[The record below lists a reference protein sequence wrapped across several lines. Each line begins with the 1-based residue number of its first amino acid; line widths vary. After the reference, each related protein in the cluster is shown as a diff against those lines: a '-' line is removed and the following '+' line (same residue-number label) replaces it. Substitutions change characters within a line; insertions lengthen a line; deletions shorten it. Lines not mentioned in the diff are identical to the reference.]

1 MKNAVLLV
9 VICLALSWAKQ
20 VPVDFITICESNTDC
35 LQYDDG
41 TPGWITWGGV
51 YRGVWFNVNDFYP
64 EAVGTLIYQS
74 EFWFYHH
81 ASYPWDTCD
90 VYLEV
95 WNGDLAGPTTL
106 LDRTLATATH
116 YSPVFVPYI
125 PPLEA
130 ETEFCLLVNTELSA
144 GCWPGIIGDGTPGTH
159 SFYGDDFTVWEPWG
173 VMGDYFIRV
182 YIDANLELSQTS
194 WGSLKL
200 VF

>member
-9 VICLALSWAKQ
+9 VTCLACSWAKQ
-20 VPVDFITICESNTDC
+20 VPVDFIMICESDTDC

-41 TPGWITWGGV
+41 TPGWITWGGL
-51 YRGVWFNVNDFYP
+51 YRGVWFNIDDFYP
-64 EAVGTLIYQS
+64 EAVGTLIHQS
-74 EFWFYHH
+74 EFWFYHN
-81 ASYPWDTCD
+81 ASYPWDTSD

-95 WNGDLAGPTTL
+95 WDGNSTGPTTM

-116 YSPVFVPYI
+116 LSAVIVTYI

-130 ETEFCLLVNTELSA
+130 EGDFWLLVNTELSS
-144 GCWPGIIGDGTPGTH
+144 GGWPSQLSDGTPGTH
-159 SFYGDDFTVWEPWG
+159 SFFSSFTGWEPWD
-173 VMGDYFIRV
+173 MGDYLIRAYV
-182 YIDANLELSQTS
+182 EVDLELSQTS